1 MEVPLCSLGCGPV
14 QICGLGFLLS
24 GARGIQESASVKAG
38 VGAGYSEPSASGRCG
53 GRSSAVV
60 LSREPSGG
68 AQQCL

>member
-1 MEVPLCSLGCGPV
+1 MEVLLCSLGCGPV

-24 GARGIQESASVKAG
+24 GARGIQGSASVKAG
-38 VGAGYSEPSASGRCG
+38 VGAGYSEPSASGR
-53 GRSSAVV
+53 SSAVV